1 MKKIRK
7 TILPILPL
15 ALLMGICM
23 AENAQAGVRVNA
35 TVTTPTVRVHF
46 GNMPDGRFRSYTREV
61 LPVRMHKYYK
71 ISMQD
76 KLIARR
82 LASYTGAPEQLLINL
97 KARGYT
103 WSDIGRWLYV
113 PRPVVRAAMN
123 QTTWKR
129 FLHRGRP
136 FMRRGDDIGP
146 GCRVSHIDPKFYENV
161 DENGGNIGDRPIGK
175 YKEKFN
181 DD

>member
-1 MKKIRK
+1 MKKTRK
-7 TILPILPL
+7 TILTILPL
-15 ALLMGICM
+15 TLLMGICM
-23 AENAQAGVRVNA
+23 AQNAQAGVRVKA
-35 TVTTPTVRVHF
+35 TVSTPTVRVQF
-46 GNMPDGRFRSYTREV
+46 GNVPFGHDRSFTRGV
-61 LPVRMHKYYK
+61 LPVRILKYHR
-71 ISMQD
+71 ISMRD

-123 QTTWKR
+123 QKTWKR
-129 FLHRGRP
+129 FVHRGRP
-136 FMRRGDDIGP
+136 FMRRGFDGP
-146 GCRVSHIDPKFYENV
+146 RRDRVSHVDPKYYENFG
-161 DENGGNIGDRPIGK
+161 EYGGDIGDRPIGK
-175 YKEKFN
+175 YKEKFG